1 MQGVKTFGKMTTK
14 RRKFTNKFKAMV
26 ALAAIREQKTLA
38 ELSKEIK
45 VSPNQISQWKQ
56 EAIRNMEKAFG
67 EKGKEKTEEDEKSIR
82 KMREKVGELTIER
95 DFYNTERHHQ
105 GIGNEILE
113 RKYENNKLLI
123 RTHEAA

>member
-1 MQGVKTFGKMTTK
+1 MTTK

-38 ELSKEIK
+38 ELSKEFE

-67 EKGKEKTEEDEKSIR
+67 GKGDEKSIR
-82 KMREKVGELTIER
+82 KLREKVGELTIER
-95 DFYNTERHHQ
+95 DFFEDACKRLGLT
-105 GIGNEILE
+105 
-113 RKYENNKLLI
+113 
-123 RTHEAA
+123 

>member
-1 MQGVKTFGKMTTK
+1 MTTK

-38 ELSKEIK
+38 ELSKEFE

-67 EKGKEKTEEDEKSIR
+67 GKGDEKSEKSIR
-82 KMREKVGELTIER
+82 KLREKVGELTIER
-95 DFYNTERHHQ
+95 DFFEDACKRLGLT
-105 GIGNEILE
+105 
-113 RKYENNKLLI
+113 
-123 RTHEAA
+123 

>member
-1 MQGVKTFGKMTTK
+1 MTAK

-38 ELSKEIK
+38 ELSKEFE

-67 EKGKEKTEEDEKSIR
+67 GDRDNKSDSEAEKSI
-82 KMREKVGELTIER
+82 KKLREKVGELTIER
-95 DFYNTERHHQ
+95 DFFEDACKRLGLT
-105 GIGNEILE
+105 
-113 RKYENNKLLI
+113 
-123 RTHEAA
+123 

>member
-1 MQGVKTFGKMTTK
+1 MTTK

-38 ELSKEIK
+38 ELSKELE

-67 EKGKEKTEEDEKSIR
+67 EKGKEKGEEDEKSIR
-82 KMREKVGELTIER
+82 KLREKVGELTIER
-95 DFYNTERHHQ
+95 DFFEDACKRLGLT
-105 GIGNEILE
+105 
-113 RKYENNKLLI
+113 
-123 RTHEAA
+123 

>member
-1 MQGVKTFGKMTTK
+1 MSSFAGDKKTLGKMTTK

-38 ELSKEIK
+38 ELSKEFE

-67 EKGKEKTEEDEKSIR
+67 GKGDEKSGDDEKSIR
-82 KMREKVGELTIER
+82 KLREKVGELTIER
-95 DFYNTERHHQ
+95 DFFEDACKRLGLT
-105 GIGNEILE
+105 
-113 RKYENNKLLI
+113 
-123 RTHEAA
+123 

>member
-1 MQGVKTFGKMTTK
+1 MSSFAGDKKTLGKMTTK

-38 ELSKEIK
+38 ELSKEFE

-67 EKGKEKTEEDEKSIR
+67 GKGDEKSKDDEKSIR
-82 KMREKVGELTIER
+82 KLREKVGELTIER
-95 DFYNTERHHQ
+95 DFFEDACKRLGLT
-105 GIGNEILE
+105 
-113 RKYENNKLLI
+113 
-123 RTHEAA
+123 

>member
-1 MQGVKTFGKMTTK
+1 MTTK

-38 ELSKEIK
+38 ELSKEFE

-67 EKGKEKTEEDEKSIR
+67 EKSEEDEKSIR
-82 KMREKVGELTIER
+82 KLREKVGELTIER
-95 DFYNTERHHQ
+95 DFFEDACKRLGLT
-105 GIGNEILE
+105 
-113 RKYENNKLLI
+113 
-123 RTHEAA
+123 

>member
-1 MQGVKTFGKMTTK
+1 MSSFAGDKKTLGKMTTK

-38 ELSKEIK
+38 ELSKEFE

-67 EKGKEKTEEDEKSIR
+67 GKGDETSEDDEKSIR
-82 KMREKVGELTIER
+82 KLREKVGELTIER
-95 DFYNTERHHQ
+95 DFFEDACKRLGLT
-105 GIGNEILE
+105 
-113 RKYENNKLLI
+113 
-123 RTHEAA
+123 

>member
-1 MQGVKTFGKMTTK
+1 MSSFAGDKKTLGKMTTK

-38 ELSKEIK
+38 ELSKEFE

-67 EKGKEKTEEDEKSIR
+67 GTGDEKSEDDEKSIR
-82 KMREKVGELTIER
+82 KLREKVGELTIER
-95 DFYNTERHHQ
+95 DFFEDACKRLGLT
-105 GIGNEILE
+105 
-113 RKYENNKLLI
+113 
-123 RTHEAA
+123 